1 MLFRIRYSARY
12 AYEQPASDSRNE
24 LRVCPRDSS
33 DQKCLDFR
41 LRVTPPASISEHR
54 DDFGNLA
61 HSVSVA
67 ESHNELTIVA
77 ESIVERIELNPGRG
91 PHTTFSEYLRD
102 DMART
107 EQYGQFLRE
116 SRYVPFS
123 PRLQKFFWSVRPLM
137 KEDPTDYTER
147 MISYVRDQFG
157 YDRGTTHVHS
167 TVDDILSAG
176 GGVCQDFAHLNAG
189 LLRLA
194 GIPTRYVSGWVA
206 PRLSSDPNRPPVE
219 LASHAWIEVMLP
231 GVGWTGFDPT
241 YRSRTTTHHISVAVG
256 RDYSDVPPVCG
267 CYKSLSGHQKMTFE
281 LRVEQTNDLKLPLA
295 LAPNTPEH

>member
-1 MLFRIRYSARY
+1 MLFRIRYTTRY
-12 AYEQPASDSRNE
+12 AYEQPVSDSRNE
-24 LRVCPRDSS
+24 LRVCPSDSHN
-33 DQKCLDFR
+33 QKRLDFR
-41 LRVTPPASISEHR
+41 LQVTPTASISEHR

-61 HSVSVA
+61 HSLSVA

-77 ESIVERIELNPGRG
+77 DSIVDRIELVPERG
-91 PHTTFSEYLRD
+91 PHTTFSEYLGD

-123 PRLQKFFWSVRPLM
+123 PRLRKFFWSVRPSM
-137 KEDPTDYTER
+137 EEDLTDYTER

-176 GGVCQDFAHLNAG
+176 GGVCQDFAHLNIG

-194 GIPTRYVSGWVA
+194 GIPTRYVSGCVA
-206 PRLSSDPNRPPVE
+206 PKLSRDPNGLPVE

-231 GVGWTGFDPT
+231 GVGWTSFDPT
-241 YRSRTTTHHISVAVG
+241 YRSRTTGHHISVAVG

-267 CYKSLSGHQKMTFE
+267 SYKSSGGHQKMTFE
-281 LRVEQTNDLKLPLA
+281 LRVEQTNDLELPLA
-295 LAPNTPEH
+295 LAPSAPEH